1 MIRRPPSPTRTDTP
15 FPATTLFRSRHR
27 HGDRAGGVG
36 VHLGLFDGERAGVE
50 IAAAADGGG
59 ELFRRAA
66 DRDTTRTQQ
75 ADEEIV
81 RRDAGNLEAA
91 ASGDGDVDPHGLA
104 LNYDEIGRASCRDRV
119 CQSVYISL
127 VTLPI
132 KK

>member
-81 RRDAGNLEAA
+81 RRDAGNREAA
-91 ASGDGDVDPHGLA
+91 ASGDGDVEAPRLSS
-104 LNYDEIGRASCRDRV
+104 EERRV
-119 CQSVYISL
+119 GKECDAKRRTRGSTY
-127 VTLPI
+127 
-132 KK
+132 